1 MSTVIEATAPPVVH
15 GEQRRSRAAV
25 FALARFEAR
34 ELLLQIPVAA
44 TLLFYVGYT
53 GWKLLFPPDGMSA
66 YPALQDAD
74 RATQTTP
81 VLLGIALFVC
91 VNRAAL
97 RSRRRGTDRHFDV
110 LVMEPWRRT
119 AGHALSVLPFGALT
133 ALVVGVQFTWQALR
147 PGAVGHGSV
156 AELAVA
162 PLYVML
168 CGAVGLLIA
177 RLIPSVFAAPLTVL
191 GLFTF
196 LLFVAT
202 GTSGAQWSRWLS
214 PVVSENSSA
223 TLPSDLVGRPAA
235 WHAVY
240 LGGLALAVAFAAVL
254 CAPRGVPRSAVDHLR
269 ARRGWSRP
277 AAEPHMNTAP
287 RPFGALPRRPWLLK
301 AGLVGALVLAVTG
314 AVGQSG
320 GVSPALAAARERATV
335 SPEKEQS
342 CVRHGASQ
350 YCAFDEWTGRTG
362 TWAGVVDRVQALAG
376 GAAASR
382 PLLVRQR
389 IDARYGLD
397 GDAAIAPS
405 TTPGQVTVG
414 TRWGGNRVPEFAVG
428 VASVLVGGDEK
439 KGSELCDGRVV
450 TVMWL
455 ALGRDADPV
464 ADLRNVRLDDSLS
477 GPAIALTPTNPVS
490 MSAAQ
495 TDVVRELLSRPRAE
509 VASAVKSHWAQLT
522 APGVTTAEVARVL
535 GTKVP
540 KGADECEK

>member
-1 MSTVIEATAPPVVH
+1 MSTVMEETAAPVVH
-15 GEQRRSRAAV
+15 GEQRRSWAAV

-34 ELLLQIPVAA
+34 ELLLQIPVAV

-53 GWKLLFPPDGMSA
+53 GWRLLSPPDGMAA
-66 YPALQDAD
+66 YPALQDVD

-81 VLLGIALFVC
+81 ILFGIALFVC

-119 AGHALSVLPFGALT
+119 AGHALSVVPFGLLT
-133 ALVVGVQFTWQALR
+133 ALVVLVQFSWQALR

-162 PLYVML
+162 PLYVL
-168 CGAVGLLIA
+168 LFGFLGLLVA
-177 RLIPSVFAAPLTVL
+177 RLIPSAFAAPLVVI

-196 LLFVAT
+196 LLFVST
-202 GTSGAQWSRWLS
+202 GTSGAEWSRWLS
-214 PVVSENSSA
+214 PVVSETSNS
-223 TLPSDLVGRPAA
+223 TLPTDLIGRPAG
-235 WHAVY
+235 WHALY
-240 LGGLALAVAFAAVL
+240 LGGLVLVAAFAAVL
-254 CAPRGVPRSAVDHLR
+254 WAPRDAVGRLR
-269 ARRGWSRP
+269 QRRGWSRP
-277 AAEPHMNTAP
+277 AAEPQMNAAP
-287 RPFGALPRRPWLLK
+287 RLYGALGI
-301 AGLVGALVLAVTG
+301 AGALAITVVG

-320 GVSPALAAARERATV
+320 GVSPELTAARERASV
-335 SPEKEQS
+335 APEKEQS

-362 TWAGVVDRVQALAG
+362 TWAGVVDRVQALAAG
-376 GAAASR
+376 PAASR

-389 IDARYGLD
+389 IEARYGLD
-397 GDAAIAPS
+397 GDAAIEPS

-414 TRWGGNRVPEFAVG
+414 TRWGGNRVPEFAVA

-439 KGSELCDGRVV
+439 KGSDLCDGRVV

-455 ALGRDADPV
+455 ALGRDADPI

-490 MSAAQ
+490 MSAGQ

-509 VASAVKSHWAQLT
+509 VTSAVKSHWARLT

-535 GTKVP
+535 GTEVP
-540 KGADECEK
+540 KGADECGK

>member
-1 MSTVIEATAPPVVH
+1 MSTLMEATAPPVVH
-15 GEQRRSRAAV
+15 GERHRSWAAV

-34 ELLLQIPVAA
+34 ELLQYIPVAA

-53 GWKLLFPPDGMSA
+53 GWRLLSPPDGMAA
-66 YPALQDAD
+66 YPALQDVD

-81 VLLGIALFVC
+81 ILFGIALFVC

-119 AGHALSVLPFGALT
+119 AGHALSVVPFGLLT
-133 ALVVGVQFTWQALR
+133 ALVVLVQFTWQALR
-147 PGAVGHGSV
+147 PGAVGHGSL

-162 PLYVML
+162 PLYVL
-168 CGAVGLLIA
+168 LFGFLGLLVA
-177 RLIPSVFAAPLTVL
+177 RLIPSAFAAPLVVI

-202 GTSGAQWSRWLS
+202 GTGDTEWSRWLS
-214 PVVSENSSA
+214 PVVSESSNS
-223 TLPSDLVGRPAA
+223 TLPSDLVGRPAG
-235 WHAVY
+235 WHALY
-240 LGGLALAVAFAAVL
+240 LSGLALVAAMAAVFF
-254 CAPRGVPRSAVDHLR
+254 APREVPRLAVGRLP
-269 ARRGWSRP
+269 ARRGWSRSS
-277 AAEPHMNTAP
+277 P
-287 RPFGALPRRPWLLK
+287 RPL
-301 AGLVGALVLAVTG
+301 GALVGLGGAIVLVVTG

-320 GVSPALAAARERATV
+320 GVSPELAAARERASV

-342 CVRHGASQ
+342 CVRHGVSE
-350 YCAFDEWTGRTG
+350 YCAFDEWKGRTG

-376 GAAASR
+376 GTAASR

-389 IDARYGLD
+389 IEARYGLD
-397 GDAAIAPS
+397 GDAAIEPS
-405 TTPGQVTVG
+405 TAPGQVTVD

-490 MSAAQ
+490 MSAGQ

-509 VASAVKSHWAQLT
+509 VTSAVKSHWAQLT

-535 GTKVP
+535 GTEVP
-540 KGADECEK
+540 KGADECGK